1 MKVVLQRVK
10 SAQVTIDNQ
19 IVGAI
24 KQGYVLLVGIVNTD
38 TAEDIMYLVRKI
50 SQLRVFEDESG
61 RMNLSI
67 QDIEGTFL
75 SISQFTLLA
84 NTKKGNRPSFTGAG
98 DPVFAEKLYVN
109 FNDQLRLY
117 SGLDVETGQFGADM
131 AVSLVNDGP
140 VTILFDTHQK

>member
-84 NTKKGNRPSFTGAG
+84 NTKKR
-98 DPVFAEKLYVN
+98 
-109 FNDQLRLY
+109 
-117 SGLDVETGQFGADM
+117 
-131 AVSLVNDGP
+131 
-140 VTILFDTHQK
+140 